1 MLTAIDGDI
10 NGGGAGKFQIKI
22 WDKDDGDTSAY
33 DYLMGAP
40 GRRRSGDIATQRGL
54 DRYPHGQV
62 GESRDG

>member
-22 WDKDDGDTSAY
+22 SDKDDGDTSAY

-40 GRRRSGDIATQRGL
+40 DDADPETLLLRGGSIVI
-54 DRYPHGQV
+54 HTAK
-62 GESRDG
+62 